1 MVMRTIYMS
10 THIRFWTLTCC
21 ARTHTHTRT
30 QIRVTRLLCAFRAR
44 PCNTLHTQVELHYR
58 PQAQDR
64 EKRSREETR
73 SVSARRRV
81 PVGSC
86 AEGRAPHERSRRT
99 GVPARRARA
108 LASSREGAGRNPST
122 CRRHQTRENGHTRR
136 RGRLGVVQGAAG
148 GREGSPSFPAEA
160 ATAAMAPQSCGAGRG
175 DLGVRKSFPNWG
187 ELGLPG
193 EHE

>member
-1 MVMRTIYMS
+1 MPGPATPCTPRWSYTTALKLRTGKRGVGKKPEAS
-10 THIRFWTLTCC
+10 VRDGACRWGRVRRAEH
-21 ARTHTHTRT
+21 RT
-30 QIRVTRLLCAFRAR
+30 
-44 PCNTLHTQVELHYR
+44 
-58 PQAQDR
+58 
-64 EKRSREETR
+64 
-73 SVSARRRV
+73 
-81 PVGSC
+81 
-86 AEGRAPHERSRRT
+86 HERSRRT

-148 GREGSPSFPAEA
+148 GREGSPGFPAEA